1 MATNVVY
8 NVFNG
13 DDCAY
18 ESMTKEQI
26 YELIANSIAQGE
38 LAGVDAEN
46 PFITKI
52 KEQNKGVPLTFWVGT
67 QAEFNA
73 IETKA
78 NNCFY
83 IITDSTAQADIE
95 NRLENL
101 ETNISGLN
109 DKANDTVF
117 LSNMLEYLLDG
128 INGIL
133 CEAGTGRVIT
143 ATELTNYRIAYF
155 IKDDFSH
162 YGFKTV
168 IGGIETDPMGLS
180 VIDGSGD
187 QDSVLV
193 QAIKKGSKT
202 EIYVTPKL
210 DKDWY
215 IIVRPY
221 TEKDDVF
228 TEIGGNL

>member
-13 DDCAY
+13 DDCAF

-46 PFITKI
+46 PFITRI

-95 NRLENL
+95 NALAELKTSN
-101 ETNISGLN
+101 EGLVTASN
-109 DKANDTVF
+109 KAAGYID
-117 LSNMLEYLLDG
+117 MLKF
-128 INGIL
+128 
-133 CEAGTGRVIT
+133 AFPSVTIT
-143 ATELTNYRIAYF
+143 P
-155 IKDDFSH
+155 D
-162 YGFKTV
+162 
-168 IGGIETDPMGLS
+168 
-180 VIDGSGD
+180 
-187 QDSVLV
+187 DSVLIGLTTGHEYRVAYCTVDGTRSGFCRV
-193 QAIKKGSKT
+193 QYYSGSPNLT
-202 EIYVTPKL
+202 YTGGDETLLDISVTGTRL
-210 DKDWY
+210 FCGNANSGQDVL
-215 IIVRPY
+215 IIVMPMDSAISF
-221 TEKDDVF
+221 K
-228 TEIGGNL
+228 

>member
-13 DDCAY
+13 DDCAF

-46 PFITKI
+46 PFITRI

-83 IITDSTAQADIE
+83 IITDSTAQQDIE
-95 NRLENL
+95 NALADLQQKSVASEP
-101 ETNISGLN
+101 ILN
-109 DKANDTVF
+109 FA
-117 LSNMLEYLLDG
+117 SQLLLFMTEDWCG
-128 INGIL
+128 ATLYGKDASQDFDL
-133 CEAGTGRVIT
+133 AELTDYRVIYYADGDFSQLGYKTIVGAILTDPEGVYVLGGNGNQDAISITLSPNKIEPTT
-143 ATELTNYRIAYF
+143 AT
-155 IKDDFSH
+155 IKNN
-162 YGFKTV
+162 
-168 IGGIETDPMGLS
+168 
-180 VIDGSGD
+180 
-187 QDSVLV
+187 
-193 QAIKKGSKT
+193 T
-202 EIYVTPKL
+202 EKNIYVAL
-210 DKDWY
+210 
-215 IIVRPY
+215 IPY
-221 TEKDDVF
+221 TTYPF
-228 TEIGGNL
+228 RALG